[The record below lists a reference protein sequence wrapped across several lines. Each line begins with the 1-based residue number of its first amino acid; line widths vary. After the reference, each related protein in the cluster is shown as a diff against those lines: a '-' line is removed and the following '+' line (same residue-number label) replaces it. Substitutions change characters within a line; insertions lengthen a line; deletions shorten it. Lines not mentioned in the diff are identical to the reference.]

1 MCVITCLDACASSE
15 GAVWRGKYVPPR
27 AGWSHLSAPFPRLSS
42 GPRRLHPPGVSI
54 PQGHTSTCVD
64 GPPWWPSPVLRGR
77 GLSPAPLS
85 GQWLATPQALSA
97 CAFPAGGPGGAQ
109 LHPGRA
115 SDTGLDGGRAWPGA
129 AGAPHAVCA
138 WGSPSRPQ
146 SADSLTAGAQRDAEE
161 EEVTPPLPKSS
172 GSVISS
178 GPAGARGYETL
189 GSLWSRQPG
198 A

>member
-1 MCVITCLDACASSE
+1 MCASLCVSTCLDACASSE

-42 GPRRLHPPGVSI
+42 GLRRLHPPGVSI

-138 WGSPSRPQ
+138 WGSPSRGRAFPPPVCGLLNSWGSERRRGRGSDPPSPQ
-146 SADSLTAGAQRDAEE
+146 ELRKCYQLRAS
-161 EEVTPPLPKSS
+161 
-172 GSVISS
+172 
-178 GPAGARGYETL
+178 RGQ
-189 GSLWSRQPG
+189 GI
-198 A
+198 